1 MTKVTFSVHDGLIT
15 GFHITGHSS
24 RSSRDEEGRIVCS
37 AVSSAAYLVANTVT
51 DIIGASADAA
61 ADDGD
66 MHLEIRSHLSD
77 CQPIMKGMELHMK
90 ELASQYEDRI
100 RVYSEV

>member
-1 MTKVTFSVHDGLIT
+1 MTKVTFSVHDGFIT

-51 DIIGASADAA
+51 DVIGASADAA

-66 MHLEIRSHLSD
+66 MHLEIRSHLFRL
-77 CQPIMKGMELHMK
+77 PAHYEGHG
-90 ELASQYEDRI
+90 ASHERTGFT
-100 RVYSEV
+100 V